1 MLKSLKLRETGTICL
16 EYFVILNRKP
26 DIYRNELYTKP
37 DKSCALRD
45 DTATDYSL

>member
-16 EYFVILNRKP
+16 DYFVILNRKP

-37 DKSCALRD
+37 DKSYALRD
-45 DTATDYSL
+45 DTATGCCL